1 MLKSKKAHIRKNVG
15 IDTDVTDFNRTLRP
29 RPVLHL
35 HLIPS

>member
-1 MLKSKKAHIRKNVG
+1 MLKSKKAHIRKNID

-35 HLIPS
+35 HLIHS